1 MSDGIGN
8 TNMTKNIGE
17 KKVVKFGQRFMQSC
31 VLLGFTLLSGCGG
44 IAFLEQDGSG
54 QPQTMLSMMNGDRPA
69 TKDMAA
75 VEAALDF
82 TQAAQVE
89 VPTITATGYAAVS
102 AQPARSQTEKRLMA
116 IRAARL
122 SAYRDLTE
130 QIHGMKISAQTTVI
144 DAVVQND
151 SLRGQVKGV
160 VRGARTVRIY
170 PMGSDTYEVVLEIDR
185 DSIRRILSAA
195 RGA

>member
-17 KKVVKFGQRFMQSC
+17 KKVVKFGQRFMQSG

-160 VRGARTVRIY
+160 VRGARTVRIN

>member
-1 MSDGIGN
+1 
-8 TNMTKNIGE
+8 
-17 KKVVKFGQRFMQSC
+17 
-31 VLLGFTLLSGCGG
+31 
-44 IAFLEQDGSG
+44 
-54 QPQTMLSMMNGDRPA
+54 MLSMMNGDRPA

-160 VRGARTVRIY
+160 VRGARTVRIN

>member
-8 TNMTKNIGE
+8 TNMTKNIG
-17 KKVVKFGQRFMQSC
+17 KNKVVKFGQRFMQSG

-44 IAFLEQDGSG
+44 IAFLEQGGSG

-160 VRGARTVRIY
+160 VRGARTVRIN

>member
-1 MSDGIGN
+1 
-8 TNMTKNIGE
+8 
-17 KKVVKFGQRFMQSC
+17 
-31 VLLGFTLLSGCGG
+31 
-44 IAFLEQDGSG
+44 
-54 QPQTMLSMMNGDRPA
+54 
-69 TKDMAA
+69 
-75 VEAALDF
+75 
-82 TQAAQVE
+82 
-89 VPTITATGYAAVS
+89 
-102 AQPARSQTEKRLMA
+102 MA

-160 VRGARTVRIY
+160 VRGARTVRIN